1 MLTVNKRYQVARLDG
16 TIVRGIF
23 YWKGSQ
29 KLLLLSL
36 GFKTLIM
43 PQVAQARTMTLREF
57 SACKNVYIAQWANC
71 KDLNGKE
78 QSQPK
83 ARSE

>member
-1 MLTVNKRYQVARLDG
+1 M
-16 TIVRGIF
+16 
-23 YWKGSQ
+23 
-29 KLLLLSL
+29 
-36 GFKTLIM
+36 TLIT

-57 SACKNVYIAQWANC
+57 SACKNVYIAQWENC

-78 QSQPK
+78 QSPPK

>member
-1 MLTVNKRYQVARLDG
+1 MAQLYEEFFTGNEVKSY
-16 TIVRGIF
+16 F
-23 YWKGSQ
+23 S
-29 KLLLLSL
+29 SL
-36 GFKTLIM
+36 WVLKTLIM

-57 SACKNVYIAQWANC
+57 SACKNEYIAQWANC

>member
-1 MLTVNKRYQVARLDG
+1 
-16 TIVRGIF
+16 
-23 YWKGSQ
+23 
-29 KLLLLSL
+29 
-36 GFKTLIM
+36 M

-57 SACKNVYIAQWANC
+57 SACKNVYIAQWANF